1 MSIIV
6 KKHTNMNKKIIIYLF
21 LFVPILMASCN
32 LLGESEKNE
41 DREIKTIEVFPDSVR
56 KHIIEQDSLSRELIS
71 KIDTLTTE
79 LNNAK
84 KEIEELHAGIKELK
98 APGRMALSSLI
109 MSILAIILLIIRTNK
124 KVDKWGVVD
133 IVKPLIKEQTKG
145 LEVRIK
151 SAEKN
156 IERVDKATSDAQSDP
171 VTSSIKNRLMDI
183 EIKVN
188 KMAEAT
194 AAPANSYPSYTHSTI
209 DSRESQV
216 LEFPKTVYA
225 KVNSNK
231 YFVRIFDS
239 KQEEC
244 VYTIKFTGQGEGEFD
259 IISLDKIKSIND
271 LKYVV
276 ELTPDSCLLEEA
288 TNYKVIEKG
297 KCKKVEDKYWEVT
310 KKLRIKVTK

>member
-1 MSIIV
+1 
-6 KKHTNMNKKIIIYLF
+6 MNKNFFIYLL
-21 LFVPILMASCN
+21 LFVPILMASCS

-41 DREIKTIEVFPDSVR
+41 DRDIKTIEVFPDSIR

-79 LNNAK
+79 LNIAK
-84 KEIEELHAGIKELK
+84 KEIEGLHAGIKELK
-98 APGRMALSSLI
+98 SPGLFFVIALISLF
-109 MSILAIILLIIRTNK
+109 MSILAIILSIIRTNK

-133 IVKPLIKEQTKG
+133 IVKPLIKEQTMG
-145 LEVRIK
+145 LEGRMNRAEADIK
-151 SAEKN
+151 K
-156 IERVDKATSDAQSDP
+156 VDKAFSDVQSDP